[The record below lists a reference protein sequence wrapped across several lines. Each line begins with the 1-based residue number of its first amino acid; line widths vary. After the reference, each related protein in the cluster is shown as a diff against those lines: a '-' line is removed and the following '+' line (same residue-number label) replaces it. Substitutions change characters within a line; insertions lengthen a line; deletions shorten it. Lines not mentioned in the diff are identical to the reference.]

1 MHLSPVRAQITNI
14 WMTKRNTFVYFS
26 SFTFGTVS
34 LLHKVTVASFF
45 FPASRAMNSF
55 THVSSSVKTRI
66 GAKDFILL
74 SSVYFSMQG
83 ILTPLTNQQL
93 LLWQT
98 SACFQHC
105 LVWKSKLEVHSLELW
120 GTTKASGNSVNYLV
134 NILLRKDAINKY
146 EITAIKDPICLR
158 EEYVIC
164 GSICF

>member
-1 MHLSPVRAQITNI
+1 
-14 WMTKRNTFVYFS
+14 
-26 SFTFGTVS
+26 
-34 LLHKVTVASFF
+34 
-45 FPASRAMNSF
+45 MNSF

-66 GAKDFILL
+66 RAKDFILL

-105 LVWKSKLEVHSLELW
+105 LVWKSKLEVHSPELW

-164 GSICF
+164 GSICFSTSLARLMLLTSVTIAYHCAYIGFKYHSISDKLVLVNNSNWK